1 MANLFTRIHDII
13 TANINDLIDRV
24 EDPERMIKQMIREME
39 ESVARAKEGVIDA
52 IASEKQL
59 YKDVEHH
66 RRQSVEWMKKAEDAL
81 QANREDLARAAL
93 MRKKEYDSI
102 LQSLEPAWE
111 SAKATS
117 EHLKKQLRA
126 LEAKLEEA
134 KRKRSMLIGR
144 QRAAQSR
151 EYMGDT
157 LSHFKTGLDAHAN
170 FARMED
176 RVSEMEARAEAM
188 DEVHGSS
195 SQLDKEMQAMEVE
208 WEVENE
214 LAALKKKVGG
224 EPTAE

>member
-1 MANLFTRIHDII
+1 MSNLFKRINDIL

-39 ESVARAKEGVIDA
+39 ENIARAKEGVINA

-59 YKDVEHH
+59 QKDLENH

-81 QANREDLARAAL
+81 HANREDLARAAL
-93 MRKKEYDSI
+93 LRKKDYDSI

-117 EHLKKQLRA
+117 EHLKKQLYA

-134 KRKRSMLIGR
+134 KRKRSMLIAR
-144 QRAAQSR
+144 QRAAQAR

-157 LSHFKTGLDAHAN
+157 LSHFKAGLDAHTN
-170 FARMED
+170 FTRMED
-176 RVSEMEARAEAM
+176 RVAEMEARAEAM
-188 DEVHGSS
+188 DEVNRETSS
-195 SQLDKEMQAMEVE
+195 LEKEVIAMEVE
-208 WEVENE
+208 QEVENE
-214 LAALKKKVGG
+214 LVALKKKIGG
-224 EPTAE
+224 ERTV

>member
-1 MANLFTRIHDII
+1 MANLFIRIHDII
-13 TANINDLIDRV
+13 SANINDLIDRV

-39 ESVARAKEGVIDA
+39 ESIARAKEGVIDA

-59 YKDVEHH
+59 QKDLEHH
-66 RRQSVEWMKKAEDAL
+66 RRQSLEWMNKAEEAL
-81 QANREDLARAAL
+81 HANREDLARAAL
-93 MRKKEYDSI
+93 MRKKEYDGI

-134 KRKRSMLIGR
+134 KRKRTMLIGR
-144 QRAAQSR
+144 QRAAQAR

-157 LSHFKTGLDAHAN
+157 LSHFKAGLDAHAN
-170 FARMED
+170 FTRMEN
-176 RVSEMEARAEAM
+176 RVSEMEARAAAM
-188 DEVHGSS
+188 DEVNSESS
-195 SQLDKEMQAMEVE
+195 RLEKEVMAMEVE
-208 WEVENE
+208 WEIENE

-224 EPTAE
+224 EHTTK

>member
-1 MANLFTRIHDII
+1 MANLFIRIHDII

-39 ESVARAKEGVIDA
+39 ESVARSKEGVIDA

-59 YKDVEHH
+59 QKDLEHH
-66 RRQSVEWMKKAEDAL
+66 QRQAAEWMKKAEDAL
-81 QANREDLARAAL
+81 LANREDLARAAL
-93 MRKKEYDSI
+93 VRKKEYDSI
-102 LQSLEPAWE
+102 LQSLEPAWD

-144 QRAAQSR
+144 QRAAQAR

-157 LSHFKTGLDAHAN
+157 LSHFKAGLDAHAN
-170 FARMED
+170 FTRMED
-176 RVSEMEARAEAM
+176 RISEMEARAEAM
-188 DEVHGSS
+188 DEVNSESS
-195 SQLDKEMQAMEVE
+195 RLEKEVRAMEVE

-224 EPTAE
+224 EQTT